1 MNVRKVN
8 YKDENAPR
16 EFTRSLRQTGFSV
29 LTDHPIDM
37 SLIETVY
44 SEWAAFFGSNKK
56 DKYLFDPTKQD
67 GYFPFLT
74 ENAKGQSIKDLKELF
89 HIYSWGRYPEE

>member
-8 YKDENAPR
+8 YKDETAPR

-37 SLIETVY
+37 SLIEPVY
-44 SEWAAFFGSNKK
+44 SEWAAFF
-56 DKYLFDPTKQD
+56 
-67 GYFPFLT
+67 
-74 ENAKGQSIKDLKELF
+74 
-89 HIYSWGRYPEE
+89 

>member
-29 LTDHPIDM
+29 LIDHPIDM
-37 SLIETVY
+37 SLIESVY

-56 DKYLFDPTKQD
+56 DK
-67 GYFPFLT
+67 
-74 ENAKGQSIKDLKELF
+74 SLK
-89 HIYSWGRYPEE
+89 